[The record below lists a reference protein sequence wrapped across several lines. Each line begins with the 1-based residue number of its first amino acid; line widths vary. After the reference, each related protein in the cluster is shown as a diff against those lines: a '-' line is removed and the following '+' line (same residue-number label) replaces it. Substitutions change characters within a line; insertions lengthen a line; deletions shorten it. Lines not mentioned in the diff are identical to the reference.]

1 MLSLL
6 NHQKTYFRIW
16 CSGVEGHF
24 FPISLNQFREGPC
37 LLYIHPFGYA
47 DAVSSAQTTSLVM
60 WRSQLCM
67 KNIQK
72 LHNISHQN
80 HLLLPNTRGHTHDY
94 NLRTRTTS
102 STKAFD
108 RRNMYRTKRSGS
120 FNFIT
125 FNQVYS
131 V

>member
-47 DAVSSAQTTSLVM
+47 DAVTSAQTTYKPRNVEESV
-60 WRSQLCM
+60 
-67 KNIQK
+67 
-72 LHNISHQN
+72 
-80 HLLLPNTRGHTHDY
+80 THGKK
-94 NLRTRTTS
+94 
-102 STKAFD
+102 TKVTQ
-108 RRNMYRTKRSGS
+108 Y
-120 FNFIT
+120 
-125 FNQVYS
+125 
-131 V
+131 

>member
-47 DAVSSAQTTSLVM
+47 DAVSPAQTTSLAM

-102 STKAFD
+102 STKACD
-108 RRNMYRTKRSGS
+108 RRNVYRTKRSGS

>member
-6 NHQKTYFRIW
+6 NHQKIYFRIW

-47 DAVSSAQTTSLVM
+47 DAVSSAQTTSLAM

-102 STKAFD
+102 STKACD
-108 RRNMYRTKRSGS
+108 RRNVYRTKRSGS